1 MNVDLIVFCWILE
14 LEEKDESHL
23 RCPEDTTSICSTSVR
38 NFLGAPSTI
47 YVCFSRT
54 VVRRTRLEY
63 MASPD

>member
-47 YVCFSRT
+47 YVYFSRT
-54 VVRRTRLEY
+54 VVR
-63 MASPD
+63 